1 MGQRRLDVIVS
12 GKNGAL
18 LRAAAP
24 LESEQCGHIAAG
36 QRCMVVDA
44 ATLDDGRERL
54 LVRHAT
60 ATGWCSA
67 KVVRSVAGETVR
79 EDVDETRAAWLANAA
94 VLRDMVRGMAARG
107 PRAWSE
113 GMEKALM
120 APLVVSEDDDVL
132 IRRTKQTN
140 YWALAKEI
148 YGTLARVAVGNLEA
162 KLLRDALAKL
172 QALCVAEC
180 APQESWLAE
189 LGGELGFGDAEANTI
204 DRALAASGFPKR
216 DTSTPVAFELQRTE
230 VPLLLKYLCL
240 PFAVYVRNSTHLYS
254 VLRKFHGLR
263 LKRYGDAQTMER
275 DFEAGAQKSAWLVF
289 SLFAALQFVRRA
301 RAAHGPAVVEPLAST
316 APMVAVGVPGSV
328 VVRPSAFF

>member
-1 MGQRRLDVIVS
+1 
-12 GKNGAL
+12 
-18 LRAAAP
+18 
-24 LESEQCGHIAAG
+24 
-36 QRCMVVDA
+36 
-44 ATLDDGRERL
+44 
-54 LVRHAT
+54 
-60 ATGWCSA
+60 
-67 KVVRSVAGETVR
+67 
-79 EDVDETRAAWLANAA
+79 
-94 VLRDMVRGMAARG
+94 
-107 PRAWSE
+107 
-113 GMEKALM
+113 
-120 APLVVSEDDDVL
+120 
-132 IRRTKQTN
+132 
-140 YWALAKEI
+140 
-148 YGTLARVAVGNLEA
+148 LEA

-189 LGGELGFGDAEANTI
+189 LGGELGFGDSEANSI

-216 DTSTPVAFELQRTE
+216 DTSTPVAFELQRKE

-263 LKRYGDAQTMER
+263 LKRYDDAQTMER